1 MESFFHCLYYCKR
14 INSSHYELVKI
25 YIYKEIIITS
35 IKGEMGMEHSIKV
48 RETAK
53 ISVKPDLIIIN
64 MELVSHKYEYD
75 DTMEVATN
83 SVKLLEEAVES
94 VGFNKKDLKTTTF
107 NVYASYKSYYDKDNI
122 NQKEF
127 DGYIC
132 EQGLKLQFDLDMDV
146 LSNVINAIA
155 KSKVNP
161 KLDIKFSVKNKDE
174 VTEKILV
181 KVTEGARKKA
191 EVLSKASRVSLGK
204 LISID
209 YNWSEINLYSHTSYG
224 IENKGILM
232 GKSFAPNIEPDD
244 ISLSDTVV
252 FVWQIK

>member
-1 MESFFHCLYYCKR
+1 
-14 INSSHYELVKI
+14 
-25 YIYKEIIITS
+25 
-35 IKGEMGMEHSIKV
+35 MEHSIKV

-146 LSNVINAIA
+146 LANVINAIA

-174 VTEKILV
+174 VTEKLLV
-181 KVTEGARKKA
+181 KATEGARKKA

-209 YNWSEINLYSHTSYG
+209 YNWNEINLYSPTSYG
-224 IENKGILM
+224 IENKGIIM